1 MKKNTIKMNSKYKMK
16 IINRKI
22 STKKIYFY
30 CFLFFLISLINFLLY
45 NYTLRKIK
53 LNNNSF
59 KSSGNNKT
67 KLFNK
72 QNSHLDYNKTKF
84 AIIKRT
90 SCSICGL
97 FSYYIVYLGCIN
109 NFISLGFIPI
119 VDLES
124 FPNIFNKLNASLI
137 AENPWELY
145 FNQPFGYTLNNVK
158 KNAKNIEYFE
168 CTALNNMPNSDI
180 FFNNIKLDYWHRLSN
195 AYIPIKNNL
204 LNEAENI
211 INKLFKYSK
220 NILGIFIRGTDY
232 IEKKPKGHPIQP
244 TSQMVINDVKE
255 FNKKNNYDYYF
266 ISTEDDNIRKIFIKE
281 FENKLKYLI
290 FTENIDYDYKNKDYL
305 LYNKNILGN
314 LQYSKI
320 YLLNMIILSKCIDII
335 SSRTSGSIG
344 IFIFKNGFR
353 FSKVYDLGNY

>member
-1 MKKNTIKMNSKYKMK
+1 M
-16 IINRKI
+16 
-22 STKKIYFY
+22 
-30 CFLFFLISLINFLLY
+30 
-45 NYTLRKIK
+45 
-53 LNNNSF
+53 
-59 KSSGNNKT
+59 
-67 KLFNK
+67 
-72 QNSHLDYNKTKF
+72 
-84 AIIKRT
+84 
-90 SCSICGL
+90 
-97 FSYYIVYLGCIN
+97 
-109 NFISLGFIPI
+109 
-119 VDLES
+119 
-124 FPNIFNKLNASLI
+124 NASLI
-137 AENPWELY
+137 TENPWELY